1 MKDGNFHNIRAKK
14 KRLLNMSTIKI
25 NVGEFRKKINEANE
39 FKPIV
44 FNGENKSINDKSYN
58 DIKKETEKY
67 DGGLTSKTKK
77 VGGGIGATDNKG
89 MHDLEYDNINK
100 PFQDRVKSQMKG
112 YVSKDAEDKH
122 KNDEFGNADFDKD
135 GKIYDAAKDHAEA
148 VKKGKDAAVEIG
160 LTGRELNKNEVEK
173 QRETMGESKKIKM
186 LTFKNTQFLSE
197 GHMMTRIPDEYKTE
211 GNKFIMKDSSDNQ
224 YLVEWHTS
232 GEPMVTKKVNMTLVN
247 EQKERMKQ
255 LWGYKS
261 AEAKTSTS
269 NFRIQE
275 DKEFSDMVKKAR
287 KLMD

>member
-1 MKDGNFHNIRAKK
+1 MGTISIKVGDLRK
-14 KRLLNMSTIKI
+14 TIK
-25 NVGEFRKKINEANE
+25 ESQNE

-44 FNGENKSINDKSYN
+44 FGTDETKKTNEKAYS

-67 DGGLTSKTKK
+67 DGGLTKEKK
-77 VGGGIGATDNKG
+77 DLGGGINATYNKG
-89 MHDLEYDNINK
+89 MHDLAYDNINK
-100 PFQDRVKSQMKG
+100 PFKDRVKSQMKG

-122 KNDEFGNADFDKD
+122 KNDEFGNATFDD
-135 GKIYDAAKDHAEA
+135 EGKIYNAAKDHAEA
-148 VKKGKDAAVEIG
+148 VKDGKDAAVEIG
-160 LTGRELNKNEVEK
+160 LTGSKLNKTDVEK

-186 LTFKNTQFLSE
+186 LTFKNTQFISE

-211 GNKFIMKDSSDNQ
+211 GNKFIMKDSADNQ
-224 YLVEWHTS
+224 YLVEWHS
-232 GEPMVTKKVNMTLVN
+232 NEPNVTKKPNMTLVN

-269 NFRIQE
+269 SFRMQE
-275 DKEFSDMVKKAR
+275 DKGFSDMVKKAR

>member
-1 MKDGNFHNIRAKK
+1 MGTVI
-14 KRLLNMSTIKI
+14 I
-25 NVGEFRKKINEANE
+25 NVGNLRQTIKESQNE
-39 FKPIV
+39 FKPIQ
-44 FNGENKSINDKSYN
+44 FGQDETKRTNEKAYS

-77 VGGGIGATDNKG
+77 VGGGINATDNKG
-89 MHDLEYDNINK
+89 MHDLEYDSINK
-100 PFQDRVKSQMKG
+100 PFKDRVKSQMKG

-122 KNDEFGNADFDKD
+122 KNDEFGNATFDND
-135 GKIYDAAKDHAEA
+135 GNIYNAAKDHADA

-160 LTGRELNKNEVEK
+160 LTGSKLNKSEVEK

-197 GHMMTRIPDEYKTE
+197 GHMLTRIPDEYKTE

-224 YLVEWHTS
+224 YLVEWHQK
-232 GEPMVTKKVNMTLVN
+232 EPMVTKKVNMTLVN

-261 AEAKTSTS
+261 SEAKTSTS
-269 NFRIQE
+269 SFRVQE
-275 DKEFSDMVKKAR
+275 DKEFSDMVNKAR
-287 KLMD
+287 KLMKD

>member
-1 MKDGNFHNIRAKK
+1 
-14 KRLLNMSTIKI
+14 MSTICI
-25 NVGEFRKKINEANE
+25 NVGNLRKTIKESQNE

-44 FNGENKSINDKSYN
+44 FGQDETKKTNEKAYS

-67 DGGLTSKTKK
+67 DGGLTKEKK
-77 VGGGIGATDNKG
+77 ELGGGINATDNKG
-89 MHDLEYDNINK
+89 MHDLTYDNINK

-122 KNDEFGNADFDKD
+122 KNDEFGNATFDND
-135 GKIYDAAKDHAEA
+135 GKIYNAAKDHADA

-160 LTGRELNKNEVEK
+160 LTGRELNKTEVEK

-186 LTFKNTQFLSE
+186 LTFKNTQFISE
-197 GHMMTRIPDEYKTE
+197 GHMMTRIPDEYKKE
-211 GNKFIMKDSSDNQ
+211 GNKFIMKDSADNQ
-224 YLVEWHTS
+224 YLVEWHAN
-232 GEPMVTKKVNMTLVN
+232 EPNVTKKPNMTLVN

-269 NFRIQE
+269 SFRIQE
-275 DKEFSDMVKKAR
+275 DKGFTDMVNKAR
-287 KLMD
+287 KVNDRKLID